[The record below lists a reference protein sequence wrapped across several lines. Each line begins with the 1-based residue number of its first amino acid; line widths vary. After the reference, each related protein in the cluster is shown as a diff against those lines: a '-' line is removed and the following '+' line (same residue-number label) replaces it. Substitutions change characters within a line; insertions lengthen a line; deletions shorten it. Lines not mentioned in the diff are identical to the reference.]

1 MSTFF
6 IFSEAEIIGSLIKQ
20 IDDLFLKASLFNLLH
35 QDLLSIFLELG
46 GKFNDFVF
54 VFSATSDEWSSFIN
68 LTFNFGRLSLFSG
81 EELIAVGLFLVEGL
95 FFKAGI
101 LSFSACDIAHDTVL
115 FHSLERFLFNLT
127 ELLIKFSLNLL
138 FVQFLLL
145 DLQFF
150 LFKFFLIL
158 LFGLSDVFQIFDE
171 VIVFLSSFVDV
182 ELLFRLDF
190 HSA

>member
-1 MSTFF
+1 LSTFF
-6 IFSEAEIIGSLIKQ
+6 IFGEAEIIGSLIKQ

-54 VFSATSDEWSSFIN
+54 VFSAASDEWSSFIN

-81 EELIAVGLFLVEGL
+81 EELIAIGLFLVEGL
-95 FFKAGI
+95 FFKASI
-101 LSFSACDIAHDTVL
+101 LSFSACDVAHDAVL

-145 DLQFF
+145 DFQFF

-158 LFGLSDVFQIFDE
+158 LFGLSDVF
-171 VIVFLSSFVDV
+171 
-182 ELLFRLDF
+182 
-190 HSA
+190 